1 MAFTITLPEGR
12 RRQMT
17 ESGLWQDVRLGDV
30 FAAAVADN
38 PDGIA
43 VTGINSSTGEETRL
57 TYAELSRRVDRIA
70 LGLVALGVGPGDV
83 VSFQLPNWWQFGAL
97 AAACARIGAVSNP
110 LMPIFRQRELRL
122 MLRFAESKVVVVP
135 RTFRDFDHAGML
147 RGLLAEME
155 AGPRLFV
162 VGGEGEES
170 FEGFFLDRTWEE
182 EQDAAGIFA
191 ERRPDADALAQ
202 LMFTSGTSGEPKAVM
217 HTSNTIVS
225 SAREY
230 ARWIGLT
237 GEDRVFMA
245 SPLAHQTGFIYGVVL
260 SWLLKTRLALQDI
273 WSAPTAAHTI
283 AAEGATFTMA
293 STPFLSDL
301 ANNEAVTPELMRTLR
316 IFVCAGAPIP
326 PEIVRRA
333 TGRLGFSVLSCWGMT
348 ENGGVTIT
356 RPGDPPEK
364 VFETDGKA
372 IDGMEVRVVGADGRP
387 LPPGETGDLM
397 VRGMANFV
405 GYLKRPELND
415 TDAQGWF
422 RTGDLAWMDADGYIR
437 ITGRSKDVII
447 RGGENIPVVEI
458 ENVLYRHPG
467 VMEAAIVAMPDPRLV
482 ERACAFVV
490 PRPGHAIDLD
500 GIRDF
505 LKAEGVARNYWPE
518 RIEIVEAM
526 PRTASGKIQKF
537 RLREI
542 ASDFAGEAGA

>member
-12 RRQMT
+12 HRQMT

-170 FEGFFLDRTWEE
+170 FEGFFLDRTREE

-356 RPGDPPEK
+356 RPGDPPKK

-422 RTGDLAWMDADGYIR
+422 RTGDLARMDADGYIR

>member
-1 MAFTITLPEGR
+1 
-12 RRQMT
+12 
-17 ESGLWQDVRLGDV
+17 
-30 FAAAVADN
+30 
-38 PDGIA
+38 
-43 VTGINSSTGEETRL
+43 
-57 TYAELSRRVDRIA
+57 
-70 LGLVALGVGPGDV
+70 
-83 VSFQLPNWWQFGAL
+83 L

-422 RTGDLAWMDADGYIR
+422 RTGDLARMDADGYIR

-542 ASDFAGEAGA
+542 ASDFAGEAGACRPGGRPARASFEDQGEKTMSTKARFRPGRVDFSDFRPQHFKWEL

>member
-155 AGPRLFV
+155 TGPRLFV

-170 FEGFFLDRTWEE
+170 FEGFFLGRTREE
-182 EQDAAGIFA
+182 EQDAAAVFA

-422 RTGDLAWMDADGYIR
+422 RTGDLARMDADGYIR

>member
-1 MAFTITLPEGR
+1 MAFTIDLPEGR
-12 RRQMT
+12 RRLMI
-17 ESGLWQDVRLGDV
+17 ESGLWHDVRLADV

-38 PDGIA
+38 PDAIA
-43 VTGINSSTGEETRL
+43 VSGVNSATGEETRL
-57 TYAELSRRVDRIA
+57 TYAQFSRRVDRIA
-70 LGLVALGVGPGDV
+70 LGLVALGVAPGDV
-83 VSFQLPNWWQFGAL
+83 VSFQLPNWWQFSAL

-122 MLRFAESKVVVVP
+122 MLAFAESKVVVAP
-135 RTFRDFDHAGML
+135 RIFRDFDHAEML

-155 AGPRLFV
+155 EAPRLFV
-162 VGGEGEES
+162 VGGEDEES
-170 FEGFFLDRTWEE
+170 FEGYFLDRAWEE
-182 EQDAAGIFA
+182 EEDAAAIFA
-191 ERRPDADALAQ
+191 ARRPDADALAQ

-237 GEDRVFMA
+237 GEDKVFMA

-260 SWLLKTRLALQDI
+260 AWFLKTQLALQDL
-273 WSAPTAAHTI
+273 WSAPAAARNI
-283 AAEGATFTMA
+283 EAQRATFTMA

-301 ANNEAVTPELMRTLR
+301 ANDASVTREQLHTLR

-333 TGRLGFSVLSCWGMT
+333 TDRLGFSVLSCWGMT
-348 ENGGVTIT
+348 ENGGVTIA

-372 IDGMEVRVVGADGRP
+372 IDGMEVCVVDPDGRP
-387 LPPGETGDLM
+387 LPPGETGDLL

-415 TDAQGWF
+415 TDAEGWF
-422 RTGDLAWMDADGYIR
+422 RTGDLARMDADGYIR
-437 ITGRSKDVII
+437 ITGRSKDVVI
-447 RGGENIPVVEI
+447 RGGENIPVIEI

-490 PRPGHAIDLD
+490 PRPGHHIGLEAI
-500 GIRDF
+500 REF
-505 LKAEGVARNYWPE
+505 LAAEGVARNYWPE

-537 RLREI
+537 RLREV
-542 ASDFAGEAGA
+542 AAEFGTDTTS

>member
-170 FEGFFLDRTWEE
+170 FEGFFLDRTREE
-182 EQDAAGIFA
+182 EQDAAAVFA

-422 RTGDLAWMDADGYIR
+422 RTGDLARMDADGYIR

>member
-170 FEGFFLDRTWEE
+170 FEGFFLDRTREE

-356 RPGDPPEK
+356 RPGDPPKK

-422 RTGDLAWMDADGYIR
+422 RTGDLARMDADGYIR

>member
-170 FEGFFLDRTWEE
+170 FEGFFLGRTREE

-422 RTGDLAWMDADGYIR
+422 RTGDLARMDADGYIR

>member
-422 RTGDLAWMDADGYIR
+422 RTGDLARMDADGYIR

>member
-162 VGGEGEES
+162 VGGEDEES
-170 FEGFFLDRTWEE
+170 FEGFFLDRAREE

-301 ANNEAVTPELMRTLR
+301 ANNEAVTPEVMRTLR

-405 GYLKRPELND
+405 GYLKRPEIND

-422 RTGDLAWMDADGYIR
+422 RTGDLARMDADGYIR

>member
-162 VGGEGEES
+162 VGGEDEES
-170 FEGFFLDRTWEE
+170 FEGFFLDRAREE

-422 RTGDLAWMDADGYIR
+422 RTGDLARMDADGYIR

-505 LKAEGVARNYWPE
+505 LKAEGMARNYWPE

>member
-170 FEGFFLDRTWEE
+170 FEGFFLDRAREE
-182 EQDAAGIFA
+182 EQDAASIFA

-422 RTGDLAWMDADGYIR
+422 RTGDLARMDADGYIR

-542 ASDFAGEAGA
+542 AADFAGEAGA

>member
-1 MAFTITLPEGR
+1 MAFTIDLPEGR
-12 RRQMT
+12 RRLMI
-17 ESGLWQDVRLGDV
+17 ESGLWHDVRLADV

-43 VTGINSSTGEETRL
+43 VSGVNSVTGEETRL
-57 TYAELSRRVDRIA
+57 TYAQFSRRVDRIA
-70 LGLVALGVGPGDV
+70 LGLVALGVEPGDV
-83 VSFQLPNWWQFGAL
+83 VSFQLPNWWQFSAL

-122 MLRFAESKVVVVP
+122 MLAFAESKVVVAP
-135 RTFRDFDHAGML
+135 RIFRDFDHAEML

-155 AGPRLFV
+155 EAPRLFV

-170 FEGFFLDRTWEE
+170 FEGYFLDRAWEE
-182 EQDAAGIFA
+182 EEDAAAIFA
-191 ERRPDADALAQ
+191 ARRPDADALAQ

-237 GEDRVFMA
+237 GEDKVFMA

-260 SWLLKTRLALQDI
+260 AWFLKTQLALQDL
-273 WSAPTAAHTI
+273 WSAPAAARNI
-283 AAEGATFTMA
+283 EAQRATFTMA

-301 ANNEAVTPELMRTLR
+301 ANDASVTREQLHSLR

-333 TGRLGFSVLSCWGMT
+333 TDRLGFSVLSCWGMT
-348 ENGGVTIT
+348 ENGGVTIA

-372 IDGMEVRVVGADGRP
+372 IDGMEVRVVDADGRP
-387 LPPGETGDLM
+387 LPPGETGDLL

-415 TDAQGWF
+415 TDAEGWF
-422 RTGDLAWMDADGYIR
+422 RTGDLARMDADGYIR
-437 ITGRSKDVII
+437 ITGRSKDVVI

-490 PRPGHAIDLD
+490 PRPGHHIGLEAI
-500 GIRDF
+500 REF
-505 LKAEGVARNYWPE
+505 LAAEGVARNYWPE

-537 RLREI
+537 RLREV
-542 ASDFAGEAGA
+542 AAEFGTDTTS

>member
-1 MAFTITLPEGR
+1 MAFTIDLPEGR
-12 RRQMT
+12 RRLMI
-17 ESGLWQDVRLGDV
+17 ESGLWHDVRLADV

-43 VTGINSSTGEETRL
+43 VSGVNSATGEETRL
-57 TYAELSRRVDRIA
+57 TYAQFSRRVDRIA
-70 LGLVALGVGPGDV
+70 LGLVALGVEPGDV
-83 VSFQLPNWWQFGAL
+83 VSFQLPNWWQFAAL

-122 MLRFAESKVVVVP
+122 MLAFAESKVVVAP
-135 RTFRDFDHAGML
+135 RIFRDFDHAEML

-155 AGPRLFV
+155 EAPRLFV
-162 VGGEGEES
+162 VGGEGDES
-170 FEGFFLDRTWEE
+170 FEGYFLDRAWEE
-182 EQDAAGIFA
+182 EEDAAAIFA
-191 ERRPDADALAQ
+191 ARRPDADALAQ

-237 GEDRVFMA
+237 GEDKVFMA

-260 SWLLKTRLALQDI
+260 AWFLKTQLALQDL
-273 WSAPTAAHTI
+273 WSAPAAARNI
-283 AAEGATFTMA
+283 EAQRATFTMA

-301 ANNEAVTPELMRTLR
+301 ANDASVTREQLHSLR

-333 TGRLGFSVLSCWGMT
+333 TDRLGFSVLSCWGMT
-348 ENGGVTIT
+348 ENGGVTIA

-372 IDGMEVRVVGADGRP
+372 IDGMEVRVVDADGRP
-387 LPPGETGDLM
+387 LPPGETGDLL

-415 TDAQGWF
+415 TDAEGWF
-422 RTGDLAWMDADGYIR
+422 RTGDLARMDADGYIR
-437 ITGRSKDVII
+437 ITGRSKDVVI
-447 RGGENIPVVEI
+447 RGGENIPVIEI

-490 PRPGHAIDLD
+490 PRPGHHIGLEAI
-500 GIRDF
+500 REF
-505 LKAEGVARNYWPE
+505 LAAEGVARNYWPE

-537 RLREI
+537 RLREV
-542 ASDFAGEAGA
+542 AAEFGTDTTS

>member
-170 FEGFFLDRTWEE
+170 FEGFFLDRTREE

-422 RTGDLAWMDADGYIR
+422 RTGDLARMDADGYIR

>member
-301 ANNEAVTPELMRTLR
+301 ANNEAVTPEVMRTLR

-422 RTGDLAWMDADGYIR
+422 RTGDLARMDADGYIR

>member
-1 MAFTITLPEGR
+1 MAFTINLPGER

-17 ESGLWQDVRLGDV
+17 ETGLWRDVRLGDV
-30 FAAAVADN
+30 FAAAVAEN
-38 PDGIA
+38 PDGLAI
-43 VTGINSSTGEETRL
+43 TGVNSATGEETRL
-57 TYAELSRRVDRIA
+57 TYTELSRHVDRIA
-70 LGLVALGVGPGDV
+70 LGLVELGVGPGDV
-83 VSFQLPNWWQFGAL
+83 VSFQLPNWWQFSAL

-135 RTFRDFDHAGML
+135 HTFRGFDHAEML

-155 AGPRLFV
+155 NGPRLFV
-162 VGGEGEES
+162 VGGKDEES
-170 FEGFFLDRTWEE
+170 FEGFFLDRARED
-182 EQDAAGIFA
+182 EQDAAMLFA
-191 ERRPDADALAQ
+191 QRQAPADALAQ

-230 ARWIGLT
+230 ASWIGLT
-237 GEDRVFMA
+237 GEDKVFMA

-260 SWLLKTRLALQDI
+260 AWLLKSQLALQDI
-273 WSAPTAAHTI
+273 WSAPAAARNI
-283 AAEGATFTMA
+283 EAQGATFTMA

-301 ANNEAVTPELMRTLR
+301 ANDASVTPEQLRTLR

-333 TGRLGFSVLSCWGMT
+333 IDRLGFSVLSCWGMT

-372 IDGMEVRVVGADGRP
+372 IEGMEVCVVSADGRP
-387 LPPGETGDLM
+387 LPPGETGDLL

-405 GYLKRPELND
+405 GYLKRPEFND
-415 TDAQGWF
+415 IDAQGWF
-422 RTGDLAWMDADGYIR
+422 RTGDLARMDADGYIR
-437 ITGRSKDVII
+437 ITGRSKDVVI

-458 ENVLYRHPG
+458 ENVLYRHPD
-467 VMEAAIVAMPDPRLV
+467 VAEVAIVAMPDPRLV
-482 ERACAFVV
+482 ERACAFIV
-490 PRPGHAIDLD
+490 PRPGRALGLD

-505 LKAEGVARNYWPE
+505 LAAEGVARNYWPE
-518 RIEIVEAM
+518 RIEIVETM

-542 ASDFAGEAGA
+542 ASDFPGQAVD